1 MAKKRKVNSYCSLG
15 SYFQQYPAIATRYAI
30 RTVSHPDCDINLAS
44 KVNYLFTEKEML
56 SFWPE
61 EEHTTVLRSD
71 GSMNN
76 ITFCNGVGFLI
87 FSDIDV

>member
-1 MAKKRKVNSYCSLG
+1 
-15 SYFQQYPAIATRYAI
+15 
-30 RTVSHPDCDINLAS
+30 
-44 KVNYLFTEKEML
+44 ML